1 MVFFFFFPSLLDSR
15 SRGGEGGGERD
26 LELGF
31 VWNRADNRESEV
43 TDTYTPPATA
53 RVYRRV
59 ETKPFPGKR
68 YRHT

>member
-1 MVFFFFFPSLLDSR
+1 MVFFFFLFAFRLTLER
-15 SRGGEGGGERD
+15 RGGGERD